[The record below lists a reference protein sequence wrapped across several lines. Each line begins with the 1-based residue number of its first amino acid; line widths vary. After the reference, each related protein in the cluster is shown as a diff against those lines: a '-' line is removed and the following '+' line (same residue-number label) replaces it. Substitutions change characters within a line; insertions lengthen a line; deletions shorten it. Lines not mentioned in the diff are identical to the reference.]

1 MDNYDDIINLER
13 PISKRHGKMP
23 DSVMHKNATAVV
35 IVAYD
40 RDQLRIFPHLS
51 MIGCNEYSRV
61 KSIRQDQEHAK

>member
-1 MDNYDDIINLER
+1 VR
-13 PISKRHGKMP
+13 TKKRHGKMP

-35 IVAYD
+35 IVAND